1 MFKPLFK
8 ETREHMQK
16 TLKVFESNLA
26 TLRTG
31 RANPALLEHV
41 KVDYYGSMM
50 PLNQLASISAPDAR
64 TLVVQAWDQNALPLI
79 EKAIRDSDLGLN
91 PNNQGDTLF
100 INIPALTAERRK
112 EIVKAAHNYAEE
124 ARVAVRNIRR
134 DTLHQ
139 IKKMSEEEH
148 LPEDDVKRAEK
159 EVQEL
164 TDEFIEKINAE
175 LEAKEKEILSE

>member
-16 TLKVFESNLA
+16 TLEVFESNLA

-31 RANPALLEHV
+31 RANPALLEHI

-134 DTLHQ
+134 DALHR

>member
-1 MFKPLFK
+1 MFKPLYK

-16 TLKVFESNLA
+16 TLEVFEANLA

-31 RANPALLEHV
+31 RANPALLEHI
-41 KVDYYGSMM
+41 KVDYYGTLM
-50 PLNQLASISAPDAR
+50 PLNQIASVSAPDAR

-124 ARVAVRNIRR
+124 ARIAVRNIRR
-134 DTLHQ
+134 DALHR
-139 IKKMSEEEH
+139 IKKLSEEEH
-148 LPEDDVKRAEK
+148 VSEDEVKRAEK
-159 EVQEL
+159 EIQEI
-164 TDEFIEKINAE
+164 TDEFIEKINEE
-175 LEAKEKEILSE
+175 LGAKEKEILSE

>member
-16 TLKVFESNLA
+16 TLEVLKSNLA

-31 RANPALLEHV
+31 RANPALLEHI

-50 PLNQLASISAPDAR
+50 PLNQIASISTPDAR

-79 EKAIRDSDLGLN
+79 EKAIRDSNLGLN
-91 PNNQGDTLF
+91 PNNQGDALF
-100 INIPALTAERRK
+100 INVPTLTAERRK
-112 EIVKAAHNYAEE
+112 EIVKAAHTYAEE
-124 ARVAVRNIRR
+124 ARIAVRNIRR
-134 DTLHQ
+134 DALHR
-139 IKKMSEEEH
+139 IKKMGEEEH

-159 EVQEL
+159 EVQDL
-164 TDEFIEKINAE
+164 TDEFIHKIDAE